1 MSQRHSLR
9 EKLQRK
15 SIAIPGDRLRQKS
28 PSPAEEY
35 QEFIPAAKVS
45 RKIEYQSIK
54 GDLHERLIDELNQEE
69 ALGLDDEELKSRIN
83 QFVGQVLDTETLPL
97 NETER
102 NRLATDLL
110 DETLGTGPLA
120 TLMAD
125 VSVTDILV
133 NRYDQVY
140 VERFG
145 ILQETDVR
153 FRDSDHLIR
162 IIERMASRVGRRIDT
177 SSPMSTRVCRM
188 EAESMRHCRPRP
200 SMVQRCPSG
209 DSGGDG

>member
-9 EKLQRK
+9 DKLQRK
-15 SIAIPGDRLRQKS
+15 SIAIPGDRLRQKL
-28 PSPAEEY
+28 PGPAEEY

-140 VERFG
+140 V
-145 ILQETDVR
+145 
-153 FRDSDHLIR
+153 
-162 IIERMASRVGRRIDT
+162 ASEWGHGLGGVSTRLRRWL
-177 SSPMSTRVCRM
+177 TRVCRM
-188 EAESMRHCRPRP
+188 EADSMRHCRPRP